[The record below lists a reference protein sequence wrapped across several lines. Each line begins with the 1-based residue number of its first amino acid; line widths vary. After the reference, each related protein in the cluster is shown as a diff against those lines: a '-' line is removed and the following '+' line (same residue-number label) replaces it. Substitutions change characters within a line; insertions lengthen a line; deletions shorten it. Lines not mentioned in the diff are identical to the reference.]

1 MIEQPAAKKF
11 LNPVQWWVLFA
22 VNTFLMA
29 QVFQTFREFTLQ
41 PTASHLFILL
51 GIVAALSLMLG
62 LQLFDSYVTEKN
74 KGNVHNQ
81 VPLFEWFLR
90 LQSKPQSVHTSQV
103 HQSISSSSS
112 LVSGGQHIHEI

>member
-1 MIEQPAAKKF
+1 MIEQPTSNKF

-22 VNTFLMA
+22 VNTYLMA

-41 PTASHLFILL
+41 PTASHLLILL

-62 LQLFDSYVTEKN
+62 LQLFDSYVNEKN

-90 LQSKPQSVHTSQV
+90 LRSKSTSAQTSQV
-103 HQSISSSSS
+103 HPALSSTSS
-112 LVSGGQHIHEI
+112 LVSGGQR